1 MDQFLVDDRPPGQQT
16 TIGDI
21 AGAWGSNGCPHCQ
34 HGRGRGR
41 LRPSR
46 LSAAVTGLDAVFSGA
61 GTLDDWPRIRNTLPA
76 CSRALAQ
83 NQNGIRSWHQNQNQ
97 NQNQTQNDA
106 CMAATLKPC
115 EPAGGLLAR
124 PPRRAPLFS
133 LPGRSTPALSA
144 REGMHGLPRFWL
156 RDNYWLTMRS
166 SLRTTATM

>member
-61 GTLDDWPRIRNTLPA
+61 GTLDYWPRIRNTLPA

-115 EPAGGLLAR
+115 EPAGA
-124 PPRRAPLFS
+124 S
-133 LPGRSTPALSA
+133 WPGRHAGPHCFRCRA
-144 REGMHGLPRFWL
+144 GPRQHSPPG
-156 RDNYWLTMRS
+156 RACTASPDS
-166 SLRTTATM
+166 GCETTTG